1 MTANSGTTNRNVENI
16 KLGLNVFLW
25 TIFAAVLNF
34 IILMSLTFIASG
46 LSTKTIGEQIVEIS
60 DDGGR
65 TIITKI
71 FFDKTTTSKTDNT
84 TTAQSSSTSPS
95 SSSTGVTSSSS
106 SNDTKKS
113 ESTTVAQGETTQSG
127 TTLPANQHVESIRT
141 EMSAGTSLI
150 LDIISQLF
158 MLVLFVTM
166 AYSKVWERGDKDR
179 NSVQFKRMKEDKLRG
194 VHVGLYAAIPS
205 VIFYIFLILSKLGV
219 VSDGYY
225 FLYRFLNVSLL
236 PIINRMVGVGVL
248 QTAKVSWLSLFGIL
262 ITLVVLPLTCYIGY
276 FLGYKQI
283 SLIEKFVYKNP
294 KKRKRSRK
302 L

>member
-1 MTANSGTTNRNVENI
+1 MTANSETTNHNIENI

-179 NSVQFKRMKEDKLRG
+179 NSVQFKRMSEDKLRG
-194 VHVGLYAAIPS
+194 VHMPPFRL
-205 VIFYIFLILSKLGV
+205 
-219 VSDGYY
+219 
-225 FLYRFLNVSLL
+225 
-236 PIINRMVGVGVL
+236 
-248 QTAKVSWLSLFGIL
+248 
-262 ITLVVLPLTCYIGY
+262 
-276 FLGYKQI
+276 
-283 SLIEKFVYKNP
+283 
-294 KKRKRSRK
+294 
-302 L
+302 